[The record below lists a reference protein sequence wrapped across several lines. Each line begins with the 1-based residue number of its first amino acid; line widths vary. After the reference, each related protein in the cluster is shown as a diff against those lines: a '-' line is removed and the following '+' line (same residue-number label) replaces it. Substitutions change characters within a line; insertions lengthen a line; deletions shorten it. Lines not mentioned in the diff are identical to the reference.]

1 MNTRNLLIII
11 ATCILLGAVSFL
23 VYRGLTGSQT
33 KEEQGSSATS
43 SSPFGDITSGTN
55 GTRNQGSNN
64 QTQSGFGNDNDG
76 DSTSTNSNNTTS
88 GDSSDFAPLVK
99 LSQERASG
107 VGFATVQITKEV
119 MEPLAKPAADGATT
133 TKKVI
138 TVPSLRIR
146 YVERASGHIYE
157 YNPDTKETKKLTNTT
172 IPKTEESFFVDDGKR
187 VIMRYL
193 GDDNQTIESYL
204 GVLPLGN
211 VTDKLTGGFLPE
223 NILSITRSPDT
234 KEVFYI
240 TKTSTGSVGN
250 ILNIVDL
257 KERRVFESP
266 FSEWLTYW
274 GADGITLHTKASS
287 KYPGYAYLLKTNGGY
302 TKIAGSIPGLTAS
315 ETSTNSLV
323 VLGSNS
329 SSASGLLSIY
339 NTKTKTAVQVPNLT
353 TFTEKCVW
361 ASEGAFL
368 FCAAPRTP
376 ELAPNLL
383 DTWYKG
389 ATFTADDFYF
399 INTIDGNAE
408 FFADISELMKTKTE
422 LDVVQMQISQSGEY
436 LVFIDKKTGTPWV
449 LNLSR
454 ISETLLQ

>member
-1 MNTRNLLIII
+1 M
-11 ATCILLGAVSFL
+11 LGVVSFL
-23 VYRGLTGSQT
+23 VYRGLTGDQAA
-33 KEEQGSSATS
+33 EQQGNTASS

-55 GTRNQGSNN
+55 GTRNQGANN
-64 QTQSGFGNDNDG
+64 GSQVGFGDSSNGDG
-76 DSTSTNSNNTTS
+76 GVVGTNNTTPA
-88 GDSSDFAPLVK
+88 DSSDFSPLVQ
-99 LSQERASG
+99 LSRERSSG
-107 VGFATVQITKEV
+107 VGFATVQITKEIV
-119 MEPLAKPAADGATT
+119 EPLAKPAANGATT
-133 TKKVI
+133 TTKII

-193 GDDNQTIESYL
+193 GDDNQTVESYL

-223 NILSITRSPDT
+223 NILSITKSPDS

-240 TKTSTGSVGN
+240 TKTSTGAVGN

-257 KERRVFESP
+257 KERRIFESP
-266 FSEWLTYW
+266 FSEWVTYW
-274 GADGITLHTKASS
+274 GSEGITLHTKASS
-287 KYPGYAYLLKTNGGY
+287 RYPGYAYLLKTNGGY
-302 TKIAGSIPGLTAS
+302 TKIAGGVLGLTAT
-315 ETSTNSLV
+315 ETSPNSLV
-323 VLGSNS
+323 AIGSNS
-329 SSASGLLSIY
+329 SSAAGILSMY
-339 NTKTKTAVQVPNLT
+339 NTKTKTTIQVPNLT

-368 FCAAPRTP
+368 FCAAPRTVD
-376 ELAPNLL
+376 LAPNLL

-389 ATFTADDFYF
+389 VTFTADDFYF
-399 INTIDGNAE
+399 INTIDGSAE
-408 FFADISELMKTKTE
+408 FFADMSELMKTKTE
-422 LDVVQMQISQSGEY
+422 VDVIQMQISPSGEY
-436 LVFIDKKTGTPWV
+436 LVFLDKKTGTPWI